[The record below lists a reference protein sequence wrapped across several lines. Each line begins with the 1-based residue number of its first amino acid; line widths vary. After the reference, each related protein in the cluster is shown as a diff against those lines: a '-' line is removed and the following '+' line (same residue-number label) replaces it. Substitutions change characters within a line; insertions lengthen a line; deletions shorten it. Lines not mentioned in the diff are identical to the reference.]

1 MNSLLKFFTGTTS
14 GQFTLLSY
22 SGESMLP
29 KYKTGDILKLIQ
41 INNHNVI
48 LWGESYLI
56 VTGFSPASF
65 YDIRNIFPHP
75 DENMI
80 ILRSANREIYEDIV
94 ISKSEIL
101 YLFIVKGKLE
111 ITQL

>member
-22 SGESMLP
+22 SGESMSP
-29 KYKTGDILKLIQ
+29 KYKKGDVLKLIL

-56 VTGFSPASF
+56 ITGFSNSSF

-75 DENMI
+75 DCQKL
-80 ILRSANREIYEDIV
+80 ILRSINKENFDDI
-94 ISKSEIL
+94 IINKSEIL
-101 YLFIVKGKLE
+101 YLFIIKGKLE